1 MPIRVVEIHH
11 HAVRIKG
18 DEGDLDANLNFYHG
32 LLGLTPDDRR
42 PNIPGVPGLWI
53 NVGDVG
59 QIHLMG
65 GPQPSP
71 FAKGEGRDP
80 TNSHVAL
87 AVSNIT
93 EAKAALD
100 LHGTPYWTLT
110 GVAGPQAQQVFMHDP
125 NGNIVELHQVDQCRC
140 RAANR
145 LPE

>member
-1 MPIRVVEIHH
+1 MPIRVIAIHH

-18 DEGDLDANLNFYHG
+18 VDLNDNLNFYHG

-71 FAKGEGRDP
+71 LSKGEGQDP
-80 TNSHVAL
+80 TAPHVAL
-87 AVSNIT
+87 AVSDIA
-93 EAKAALD
+93 EAKADLD
-100 LHGTPYWTLT
+100 LHGTPYWTLN
-110 GVAGPQAQQVFMHDP
+110 GVTGPQAEQVFLHDP

-140 RAANR
+140 QADNR
-145 LPE
+145 LPR